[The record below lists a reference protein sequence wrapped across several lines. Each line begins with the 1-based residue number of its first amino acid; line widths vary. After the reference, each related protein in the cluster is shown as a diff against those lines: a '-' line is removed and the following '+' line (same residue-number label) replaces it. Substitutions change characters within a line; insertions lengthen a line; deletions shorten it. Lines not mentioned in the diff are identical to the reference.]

1 MQPFIVITIMQ
12 CMQFNERCS
21 WAQSRNKRNPSAMH
35 RPFRCVTFNIFV
47 FVYIL
52 KCTLMCETSS
62 LSFPRLEFA
71 CSQNWA
77 LRVGRFYFLVPAHA
91 AACAHWHH
99 IGGHR
104 HSPHWPALHSLPP
117 AGLGGL
123 ANRFVG
129 AGALGTLCEQS
140 TGSGHGRPA

>member
-77 LRVGRFYFLVPAHA
+77 LRVGRFIFRATPHA
-91 AACAHWHH
+91 CIWR
-99 IGGHR
+99 GRPGK
-104 HSPHWPALHSLPP
+104 WPARPP
-117 AGLGGL
+117 ALVCTVQLL
-123 ANRFVG
+123 AQ
-129 AGALGTLCEQS
+129 A
-140 TGSGHGRPA
+140 GSGPIAGLPALTHARARARRPQCVAKHNY